1 MTIDKLT
8 LTKENFDPQ
17 KLIEFVKQYVPM
29 TKDDMYVTKNTPNFE
44 IFTKFFYQNYITYY
58 SNVNFAKAGKWCT
71 LAFSQQG
78 DEFGVTIKSITVE
91 CIVNPL
97 YASMS
102 V

>member
-17 KLIEFVKQYVPM
+17 KLIEFVNQYVPM
-29 TKDDMYVTKNTPNFE
+29 TKDDIHVTKNTPNFE
-44 IFTKFFYQNYITYY
+44 IFTRCFYQNYITHY
-58 SNVNFAKAGKWCT
+58 SNVNFTRDGKWCT
-71 LAFSQQG
+71 LAFSHQR
-78 DEFGVTIKSITVE
+78 DELGVTVKSITVE

-97 YASMS
+97 YASIS